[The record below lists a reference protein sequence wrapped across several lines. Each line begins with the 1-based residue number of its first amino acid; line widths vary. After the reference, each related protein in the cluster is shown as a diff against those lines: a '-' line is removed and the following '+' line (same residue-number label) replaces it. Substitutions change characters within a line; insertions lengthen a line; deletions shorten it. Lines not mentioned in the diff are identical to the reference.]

1 MTYQIT
7 YSSRAT
13 EPMTAV
19 SLAKILADARAGNR
33 ARHITGALIYVEDV
47 FLQVL
52 EGDRDVVRAVMANI
66 ARDSRHGSVKVFHEA
81 EVDAPTFGSW
91 SMAYLSP
98 TLEQMS
104 TWAGL
109 AGTATIETLLLDV
122 DRDPRRFPQVLANIL
137 RTLAD

>member
-1 MTYQIT
+1 MTYQIA

-19 SLAKILADARAGNR
+19 SLEKILADARAGNR
-33 ARHITGALIYVEDV
+33 ARNITGALICVDDV

-104 TWAGL
+104 AWAGL
-109 AGTATIETLLLDV
+109 TGTATIETLLLDV

-137 RTLAD
+137 RTLAE

>member
-1 MTYQIT
+1 MTYQIA

-13 EPMTAV
+13 EPMSAV
-19 SLAKILADARAGNR
+19 SLEKILADARAGNR
-33 ARHITGALIYVEDV
+33 ARNITGALIYVDNV

-104 TWAGL
+104 AWAGL
-109 AGTATIETLLLDV
+109 AGTATLEALLLDV

-137 RTLAD
+137 RTLAG